1 MTDVETLREREK
13 KRKRGK
19 ERRERQRRNIQ
30 KYWLNDNSR

>member
-1 MTDVETLREREK
+1 MSDVETLREREK